1 MELLLNPRV
10 SWLCF
15 LQRLLPFAGIFPA
28 GSQENAA
35 PCSPAETAR
44 ERNRQAERLL
54 DTYGSHI
61 LRLAYSYL
69 HNSGDAEDVL
79 QDTLIQ
85 FLRTKPVFESGTQE
99 KAWLLRVAANC
110 AQDLFR
116 APWRKR
122 ERPIEE
128 AERVPAP
135 GQVPEPGGVLEAV
148 LSLPES
154 YRLPVHLFYYE
165 GLSIREIAGVLGKR
179 EGAVR
184 TSLTRARALLRD
196 KLKEEGDY
204 V

>member
-1 MELLLNPRV
+1 MEREEAEWV
-10 SWLCF
+10 V
-15 LQRLLPFAGIFPA
+15 QRHG
-28 GSQENAA
+28 Q
-35 PCSPAETAR
+35 TV
-44 ERNRQAERLL
+44 
-54 DTYGSHI
+54 Y
-61 LRLAYSYL
+61 RLAYARTG
-69 HNSGDAEDVL
+69 NREDAEDVT
-79 QDTLIQ
+79 QET
-85 FLRTKPVFESGTQE
+85 FLRLVRAAPKFRDEDHCR
-99 KAWLLRVAANC
+99 AWLLRVAAQLC
-110 AQDLFR
+110 
-116 APWRKR
+116 PGPVP
-122 ERPIEE
+122 RPVEEAGAAIEE

>member
-1 MELLLNPRV
+1 MER
-10 SWLCF
+10 
-15 LQRLLPFAGIFPA
+15 
-28 GSQENAA
+28 EE
-35 PCSPAETAR
+35 AEGVIR
-44 ERNRQAERLL
+44 RHGQAV
-54 DTYGSHI
+54 Y
-61 LRLAYSYL
+61 RLAYARTG
-69 HNSGDAEDVL
+69 NREDAEDVT
-79 QDTLIQ
+79 QET
-85 FLRTKPVFESGTQE
+85 FLRLVRAAPKFRDEDHCR
-99 KAWLLRVAANC
+99 AWLLRVAANC

>member
-1 MELLLNPRV
+1 MPNHIHVLLRIT
-10 SWLCF
+10 
-15 LQRLLPFAGIFPA
+15 Q
-28 GSQENAA
+28 
-35 PCSPAETAR
+35 ETAEASPR
-44 ERNRQAERLL
+44 PTLMQAMAAWKSLSTRRWTVSYTHL
-54 DTYGSHI
+54 DVYK
-61 LRLAYSYL
+61 R
-69 HNSGDAEDVL
+69 
-79 QDTLIQ
+79 
-85 FLRTKPVFESGTQE
+85 
-99 KAWLLRVAANC
+99 
-110 AQDLFR
+110 QDLFR

-184 TSLTRARALLRD
+184 TSLTPVSYTHLDVYKRQA
-196 KLKEEGDY
+196 
-204 V
+204 